1 MMMQLISRLA
11 VVAAAAVLA
20 ACAAPAPHAML
31 TYETSP
37 AGATIYEGG
46 QSLGVAPVTRTYP
59 GSDKGGPITTP
70 EVTAV
75 WPSGAK
81 ATFWT
86 NLQVGDDRVTTITR
100 PAGAKGLDVDEANAK
115 KYTDAAERLKADAQR
130 DIKRNSARCL
140 AQQQG
145 SAPTVGIDDCK

>member
-1 MMMQLISRLA
+1 MNRLLSG
-11 VVAAAAVLA
+11 LA
-20 ACAAPAPHAML
+20 MATTIALFAGCATPPAGARL

-37 AGATIYEGG
+37 AGATLYEGG
-46 QSLGVAPVTRTYP
+46 QSIGVAPVQRRYP
-59 GSDKGGPITTP
+59 ADASGGQIRTP

-86 NLQVGDDRVTTITR
+86 FLKVGDDNVTTIVR
-100 PAGAKGLDVDEANAK
+100 PDKAPNLQADLDNARNFETEEA
-115 KYTDAAERLKADAQR
+115 RRKAQLQR
-130 DIKRNSARCL
+130 DVARGSARCL

-145 SAPTVGIDDCK
+145 GAVAGIDDCK